1 VKSDEAARVIES
13 LIRNLSHELKNP
25 LTTIKGY
32 AQLLALKSGDP
43 ASVEKSHRMIQDQV
57 DRIDRMLQDLYAA
70 FAPRKPVSA
79 GFDAA
84 ETLRELLSSFPEG
97 VRAAAG
103 HIPDTCPAAGDRG
116 ALVEIVNLIVRG
128 FDWGGLS
135 GAGCTLGMS
144 EPSGRAVIDIC
155 FEGVDMPEISE
166 PEFYLPFALKKYYL
180 KGTEP
185 YEAFFIALACGWDIT
200 PLKTDGDPRKGFRIW
215 L

>member
-1 VKSDEAARVIES
+1 MKSDEAARVIES

-144 EPSGRAVIDIC
+144 EPGGRAVIDIC
-155 FEGVDMPEISE
+155 FEGVDMPEISA
-166 PEFYLPFALKKYYL
+166 EFYLPFALKKYYL

-185 YEAFFIALACGWDIT
+185 YEAFSSLAAAQDIT
-200 PLKTDGDPRKGFRIW
+200 PLKTDGTRERIQDMA
-215 L
+215 